1 MDRKIN
7 LDLSKAAHRP
17 LRRRV
22 TMGAIVALGAA
33 TITLAGVVTATPAS
47 VSGIILLV
55 GADESQRVVNWYAS
69 ADTSQ
74 LVQVAPT
81 SMLVDEHGR
90 FDESRARPNS
100 AKTYPAIVAANTVNG
115 GFN

>member
-33 TITLAGVVTATPAS
+33 TLTLAGVVTATPAD

-69 ADTSQ
+69 ADTNQ
-74 LVQVAPT
+74 MVQVAP
-81 SMLVDEHGR
+81 SSKPMDGDSR
-90 FDESRARPNS
+90 FDDGRGLR
-100 AKTYPAIVAANTVNG
+100 T
-115 GFN
+115 